1 MPELDLISRVL
12 RIIIFDL
19 ILSGDNAVV
28 IGMAARRLPPRSRRR
43 AVILGGTGAV
53 GLRIIFTGIAAL
65 ILDPGRGI
73 PVIGLVGGT
82 LLLWIAYKLIRPREH
97 PAHVSEAD
105 SLMQAIRTIILA
117 DVVMSLDNILAV
129 GAAAHGDLWLLL
141 FGLALSIPLL
151 LVGSNYIA
159 RLLGRVP
166 ILVYIGAVILVFTT
180 IEMIARDRLIHDIRK
195 MSLLEAGMIA
205 TVVSVVMI
213 LLARRAGRLEAE
225 AALRAASGSAD
236 HESVESGRAERDQR

>member
-1 MPELDLISRVL
+1 MSELDVISRLL

-43 AVILGGTGAV
+43 AVVLGGAGAI
-53 GLRIIFTGIAAL
+53 GLRMIFTGLAAL
-65 ILDPGRGI
+65 VLDRGRSI
-73 PVIGLVGGT
+73 PVIGLAGGT
-82 LLLWIAYKLIRPREH
+82 LLLWIAYKLIRPHEH
-97 PAHVSEAD
+97 ATHISEAD
-105 SLMQAIRTIILA
+105 SLMQAIRTIMLA

-151 LVGSNYIA
+151 LVGSNYLA

-166 ILVYIGAVILVFTT
+166 ILVYFGALILVLTA
-180 IEMIARDRLIHDIRK
+180 IEMIGHDRLIHAVHA
-195 MSLLEAGMIA
+195 MSLLEVGLVA
-205 TVVSVVMI
+205 TTASAVII
-213 LLARRAGRLEAE
+213 LLARRPARLEAE
-225 AALRAASGSAD
+225 ATLRVAARSAEDAQDPAGSTD
-236 HESVESGRAERDQR
+236 G